1 MKLILLTV
9 FKQLRDG
16 LLDSYAKNVVTLMTE
31 DPQFTPLKTQVAEL
45 KIRQEAYSTAMT
57 NNVNGGRVATIE
69 KNNCKSALLEQM
81 TEVAQLVEI
90 LAKSDERVAL
100 AAGFDVLKAS
110 KSYDS
115 LEAPIVQKIVNEST
129 SGLVTV
135 QLSKVDGATNFGIEM
150 RIVIEGK
157 PDAAWL
163 NGKYTSARKTQ
174 IKGLESG
181 KKYQFRFRTIGNGG
195 LVSDW
200 SSVEELLVS

>member
-31 DPQFTPLKTQVAEL
+31 DAQFASLKTQVAAL
-45 KIRQEAYSTAMT
+45 KIRREAYSTAMT

-100 AAGFDVLKAS
+100 AAGFDVL
-110 KSYDS
+110 
-115 LEAPIVQKIVNEST
+115 
-129 SGLVTV
+129 
-135 QLSKVDGATNFGIEM
+135 
-150 RIVIEGK
+150 R
-157 PDAAWL
+157 
-163 NGKYTSARKTQ
+163 
-174 IKGLESG
+174 
-181 KKYQFRFRTIGNGG
+181 
-195 LVSDW
+195 
-200 SSVEELLVS
+200 